1 MRFAVYGAGA
11 VGGVV
16 GVQLHRAG
24 YDVTLVARGP
34 HLQAI
39 QQGGLVLE
47 TPMERVTVDI
57 PAVNRISKAKV
68 DRDTVVLL
76 TMKSQDTADA
86 LDELRQVAGH
96 TTAVVC
102 IQNGVEN
109 ERMALRRFQNVYG
122 VSVMCPCAFLEP
134 GIVQAYSA
142 PVTGILDIG
151 RYPAGTDE
159 TCEVVAV
166 ALSEATFV
174 SEARPDIMRWKY
186 GKLIRNLRNA
196 IEAACGPQARDG
208 RIREMVTQEA
218 EQVLAA
224 AGIEYISEEEDRA
237 RRGDI
242 LTPGRI
248 AGAKRPGGSVWQSIA
263 RNAGSI
269 ETDYLSGHIVLLGRL
284 TGIATPANAILQELG
299 AELAAGT
306 RAPRSV
312 DEAGFL
318 EMLAGR

>member
-1 MRFAVYGAGA
+1 MNYS
-11 VGGVV
+11 
-16 GVQLHRAG
+16 
-24 YDVTLVARGP
+24 
-34 HLQAI
+34 
-39 QQGGLVLE
+39 GLVLD
-47 TPMERVTVDI
+47 TPMERVNVDI

-122 VSVMCPCAFLEP
+122 VSVMCPCAILEP
-134 GIVQAYSA
+134 GSVHAYSA

-151 RYPAGTDE
+151 RYPNGTDE
-159 TCEVVAV
+159 TCEAVAV
-166 ALSEATFV
+166 ALSKATFASDV
-174 SEARPDIMRWKY
+174 RPDIMRWKY

-196 IEAACGPQARDG
+196 IEAACGPDARDG
-208 RIREMVTQEA
+208 RIRELVTREA
-218 EQVLAA
+218 EQVFAA
-224 AGIEYISEEEDRA
+224 AGIDHISEEEDRA

-263 RNAGSI
+263 RNVGSI

-284 TGIATPANAILQELG
+284 TGIATPANAVLQDLG
-299 AELAAGT
+299 VEMAAGI

-312 DEAGFL
+312 DEASFL
-318 EMLAGR
+318 EMLTGR